1 MAKKG
6 VNLLEGDDDEAME
19 GDAVEGFRRGEGRR
33 YERRGGIV
41 DGLMVAL
48 FVFVMLSGVAWAGYQ
63 FWWIPKIKKAER
75 IKQVRTRRE
84 EETRTRLAKLRS
96 EAELKKQ
103 ALMILDQVKR
113 EQAQKNADAAL
124 NSNSAARP
132 LPAAQKPPERPTPLA
147 ASPMKKV
154 AAPPRAKPRDKIAIA
169 DNNKSAVTRKGARR
183 RPPGAKV
190 KVAEKKRAK
199 RKNSRRTDVRGAPR
213 SFYYTVQVAACR
225 TDSCVQSFSKRL
237 KDKGFAILKTTKP
250 SPARS
255 GRRTEVR
262 IGSFSRLGEA
272 QALASEAKERKI
284 KARVYKHLNRWRV
297 AAGNFRDLEEAAI
310 LLDRVEDSGF
320 RGELAPRPRTGTT
333 RLYAIRTGKF
343 AGFREASAF
352 RKKVLGAGFAEA
364 VVVRRRLKK

>member
-6 VNLLEGDDDEAME
+6 VNLLEGDDDLAME
-19 GDAVEGFRRGEGRR
+19 GDAAEGFRRGEGR

-48 FVFVMLSGVAWAGYQ
+48 FVFVMLGGVAWAGYQ
-63 FWWIPKIKKAER
+63 FWWIPKIEKAER
-75 IKQVRTRRE
+75 IRQARARRE
-84 EETRTRLAKLRS
+84 EEARTRLARLRS

-103 ALMILDQVKR
+103 ALMILEQVKR

-124 NSNSAARP
+124 NSNSAART
-132 LPAAQKPPERPTPLA
+132 LPAALKPPERRAPLA
-147 ASPMKKV
+147 ASPMKKI
-154 AAPPRAKPRDKIAIA
+154 AAPPRAKPRAEIAIV
-169 DNNKSAVTRKGARR
+169 NNDKSAVTRKRARG
-183 RPPGAKV
+183 RPPGAKM

-199 RKNSRRTDVRGAPR
+199 RKNSRSADARGAPR

-225 TDSCVQSFSKRL
+225 TDSCVKSFSRRL
-237 KDKGFAILKTTKP
+237 KNKGFAILKTAKP

-262 IGSFSRLGEA
+262 LGSFSRLGEA
-272 QALASEAKERKI
+272 RALASEAKERKI

-297 AAGNFRDLEEAAI
+297 AVGNFRDLEEAAI

>member
-6 VNLLEGDDDEAME
+6 VNLLEGDDDLAME
-19 GDAVEGFRRGEGRR
+19 GDAAEGFRRGEGR

-48 FVFVMLSGVAWAGYQ
+48 FVFVMLGGVAWAGYQ
-63 FWWIPKIKKAER
+63 FWWIPKIEKAER
-75 IKQVRTRRE
+75 IRQARARRE
-84 EETRTRLAKLRS
+84 EEARTRLARLRS

-103 ALMILDQVKR
+103 ALMILEQVKR

-124 NSNSAARP
+124 NSNSAART
-132 LPAAQKPPERPTPLA
+132 LPAALKPPERRAPLA
-147 ASPMKKV
+147 ASPMKKI
-154 AAPPRAKPRDKIAIA
+154 AALPRAKPRAEIAIV
-169 DNNKSAVTRKGARR
+169 NNDKSAVTRKGARG
-183 RPPGAKV
+183 RPPGAKM

-199 RKNSRRTDVRGAPR
+199 RKNSRSADDRGASR

-225 TDSCVQSFSKRL
+225 TDSCVKSFSRRL
-237 KDKGFAILKTTKP
+237 KDKGFAILKTAKP
-250 SPARS
+250 SLARS

-262 IGSFSRLGEA
+262 LGSFSRLGEA

-297 AAGNFRDLEEAAI
+297 ATGNFRDLEEAAI

-320 RGELAPRPRTGTT
+320 RGELALRPRTGTT

>member
-19 GDAVEGFRRGEGRR
+19 GDAAEDFRRGEGR
-33 YERRGGIV
+33 YERRGGLV

-48 FVFVMLSGVAWAGYQ
+48 FVFVMLGGVAWAGYQ
-63 FWWIPKIKKAER
+63 FWWIPKIEKAEKIR
-75 IKQVRTRRE
+75 QARARRE
-84 EETRTRLAKLRS
+84 EEARTRLARLRS

-103 ALMILDQVKR
+103 ALMILEQVKR

-132 LPAAQKPPERPTPLA
+132 LPAALKPPERREPLA
-147 ASPMKKV
+147 ASPMKKI
-154 AAPPRAKPRDKIAIA
+154 AAPSIAKPRDKIAIA

-183 RPPGAKV
+183 RPPGAKM

-199 RKNSRRTDVRGAPR
+199 RKNSRRTDVRRAPR

-225 TDSCVQSFSKRL
+225 TDSCVKSFSKRL
-237 KDKGFAILKTTKP
+237 RDKGFAILKTAKP

-255 GRRTEVR
+255 DRRTEVR
-262 IGSFSRLGEA
+262 LGSFSRLGEA

-310 LLDRVEDSGF
+310 LLDLVEDSGF

-333 RLYAIRTGKF
+333 RLYAIRAGKF

-352 RKKVLGAGFAEA
+352 RKKILAAGFAEA
-364 VVVRRRLKK
+364 VVVRLRLKK